1 MKHRNYILSL
11 IVYLLLA
18 LILARF
24 FYWQIIKNQELKEKS
39 LSQTYKLVKSSPK
52 RGLILASD
60 DYPMTLNENSYIL
73 SIYKPNLKTDLKS
86 ILAQIESVKPKFLQL
101 NQDTIDYFQN
111 KTEQKWIQFNTLFSV
126 LEKNKLEKIS
136 GLEFTSQATRYYP
149 EGTLA
154 KNILGII
161 AKNDQGNYKGYGGLE
176 GYYDKTLSGRTGF
189 SWTIKN
195 GLNQTILTKQG
206 WKITEI
212 DGENIK
218 TSINRSLQNILE
230 KKIEQGLTN
239 YQADMAMATIMDS
252 KTGQIIAMTNY
263 SNNKTATASAT
274 DINQNISYL
283 FEPGSVFKPI
293 FMALSLDSHKIN
305 QNFNCPCNQPLTIGE
320 YTINNWDEKLHPDSP
335 LKDIIR
341 YSDNIGM
348 ATISKNVDSNT
359 LIKYSEILGLG
370 KKSGIDLQGE
380 SRPIIKKN
388 WGKIDIANASF
399 GQGFAITQ
407 IQLIK
412 MFNSLTYGKLTTP
425 KIATNNSP
433 DIDNIFTQSTRD
445 NIKSYMK
452 YAVES
457 GNMNKYK
464 NKDMEVCAKSG
475 TAQIAYQG
483 KYDENQTIASYIGFS
498 PCDNPKFTMIITLVR
513 PKTSPWAE
521 GTAGPMWY
529 DIANDIY
536 RIIK

>member
-18 LILARF
+18 LILGRF

-39 LSQTYKLVKSSPK
+39 LSQTYKLIKSFPK

-60 DYPMTLNENSYIL
+60 DYPLTLNENSFIL

-86 ILAQIESVKPKFLQL
+86 ILAQIESIKPKFLEL
-101 NQDTIDYFQN
+101 NQTTIDHFQN
-111 KTEQKWIQFNTLFSV
+111 KMEQKWIQFNTLFSIS
-126 LEKNKLEKIS
+126 EKNNLEKIS

-149 EGTLA
+149 EATLA

-176 GYYDKTLSGRTGF
+176 GYYDKILSGRTGF
-189 SWTIKN
+189 SWTTRN
-195 GLNQTILTKQG
+195 ALNQTILTKQG

-212 DGENIK
+212 DGQNIK

-230 KKIEQGLTN
+230 KKIELGVNN
-239 YQADMAMATIMDS
+239 YQADIGMATIMDS
-252 KTGQIIAMTNY
+252 KTGQIIAMANFT
-263 SNNKTATASAT
+263 NNKTASTSA

-293 FMALSLDSHKIN
+293 FMAIGLDSKKIDEN
-305 QNFNCPCNQPLTIGE
+305 IVCPCNQPLTIGQ
-320 YTINNWDEKLHPDSP
+320 YTINNWDEKLHPGST

-341 YSDNIGM
+341 NSDNIGM
-348 ATISKNVDSNT
+348 ATISKNLNSDT
-359 LIKYSEILGLG
+359 LTKYSEILGLA

-412 MFNSLTYGKLTTP
+412 MFNSLVYGQLVTP
-425 KIATNNSP
+425 KVVVNNSP
-433 DIDNIFTQSTRD
+433 DPDNVFSQKTRE

-464 NKDMEVCAKSG
+464 NKDIEVCAKSG

-498 PCDNPKFTMIITLVR
+498 PCNNPKFTMIITLVR